1 MRQVVDEFSDKVI
14 IGEVYLPIQRLM
26 AYYGHDNRGAHL
38 PFNFQ
43 LIQLP
48 WNAQDI
54 ATAIDQYEG
63 ALPGES
69 WPNWVLSNHD
79 RPRIASRVGEA
90 QARIAAMLLLTL
102 RGTPTLYYGD
112 EIGMR
117 DEPIP
122 IDEIVDPQGLNMPE
136 KDLSRDPAR
145 TPMQWD
151 EGLYAGFSN
160 AKPWLRIARNYARV
174 NVERLRQDPYSMLV
188 LHHKLLKLRNQEPA
202 LQLGTYTPVFSDQ
215 QVIAYQRDYPG
226 ADSFLIILNLTP
238 RPSRFR
244 QPEHTPLRKGTV
256 VIASDP
262 EFEGQAIEGNAYLH
276 GDDGIIVRLAHHEQ
290 K

>member
-1 MRQVVDEFSDKVI
+1 HDIVARMRQVVDEFSDKVI

-122 IDEIVDPQGLNMPE
+122 
-136 KDLSRDPAR
+136 
-145 TPMQWD
+145 
-151 EGLYAGFSN
+151 
-160 AKPWLRIARNYARV
+160 
-174 NVERLRQDPYSMLV
+174 
-188 LHHKLLKLRNQEPA
+188 
-202 LQLGTYTPVFSDQ
+202 
-215 QVIAYQRDYPG
+215 
-226 ADSFLIILNLTP
+226 
-238 RPSRFR
+238 
-244 QPEHTPLRKGTV
+244 
-256 VIASDP
+256 
-262 EFEGQAIEGNAYLH
+262 
-276 GDDGIIVRLAHHEQ
+276 
-290 K
+290 